1 MKISNSDNRSFLV
14 LCAALVLIAAFFG
27 ARGHKAL
34 TMGTFIAS
42 SSAENLR
49 ASSSSWKPDTILIN
63 QKVSYLQLAVNAG
76 RDPFG
81 QPPQKKV
88 EPKPKNTGSESTIPK
103 APKPKKL
110 IPPTLRA
117 LLYDT
122 VDPSAK
128 LSKKDKVSGWLH
140 VGDEFL
146 GWTIESISLN
156 SVTVSKNSKSFVLDK

>member
-1 MKISNSDNRSFLV
+1 MKIRNSDNRAFWV
-14 LCAALVLIAAFFG
+14 LCVGLMLAAAFFG

-34 TMGTFIAS
+34 TIGSFIAS

-49 ASSSSWKPDTILIN
+49 SSSSSWKPDTILIN

-81 QPPQKKV
+81 EAPRKKV
-88 EPKPKNTGSESTIPK
+88 EPKPKDTGSESTIPK
-103 APKPKKL
+103 APKPKKV

-128 LSKKDKVSGWLH
+128 LSKKDKVSSWLH
-140 VGDEFL
+140 VGDEFQ
-146 GWTIESISLN
+146 GWRIVEISQNTVTI
-156 SVTVSKNSKSFVLDK
+156 SKNGKSIVLDK